1 MSPFVNSVNEKKP
14 FIYDFVSDTATI
26 PTEDMFD
33 VMKLATC
40 GDDVFQV
47 IRLTHIFKLFNLTF
61 YQRATMTVESWK
73 TTLLICLAMKQPC
86 FVQVVQCQI
95 N

>member
-1 MSPFVNSVNEKKP
+1 MDESLSFFFFFRSFFLSSFSHKMSPFVNSVNEKKP

-33 VMKLATC
+33 IMKLATC

-47 IRLTHIFKLFNLTF
+47 IRSTHIFL
-61 YQRATMTVESWK
+61 SSS
-73 TTLLICLAMKQPC
+73 I
-86 FVQVVQCQI
+86 
-95 N
+95 

>member
-33 VMKLATC
+33 IMKLATC

-47 IRLTHIFKLFNLTF
+47 IRSTHIFL
-61 YQRATMTVESWK
+61 SSS
-73 TTLLICLAMKQPC
+73 I
-86 FVQVVQCQI
+86 
-95 N
+95 